1 MAIDG
6 LNGDKLRMPQIKLF
20 NNLDQTVVELEV
32 PCRFG
37 REDGEL
43 TFPSDDSV
51 STLHGEF
58 QTAQGSVYILDLSST
73 NGTYLND
80 HLLEANQKTVLQD
93 DDLLEFGEQSFHIGV
108 SDQFSIENISERYNE
123 KKTERLRQ
131 MLNTNKV
138 EKLNT
143 IKNKIKTLESKKKQI
158 TMQLNSIKDKYKKG
172 KAAERSLVEKKTS
185 IDHNINNFPT
195 IMASKNK
202 AFDNEKRTLF
212 KQKTDLDDKIKLLNL
227 SGDKSESEVN
237 QYKNELEGVKVK
249 ISKLAQ
255 DKKDFPHKINDLK
268 KNQKVMDQMIKD
280 TASKLRK
287 VEFIIKENED
297 KYHPILEK
305 IEIQLK
311 QLEREMAKL
320 NESVDAT
327 KTRQL

>member
-20 NNLDQTVVELEV
+20 NNLDQTIVELEV
-32 PCRFG
+32 PCKFG

-58 QTAQGSVYILDLSST
+58 QAAQGSIYVLDLSST
-73 NGTYLND
+73 NGTYLNE

-108 SDQFSIENISERYNE
+108 TNHFNIENISERYNE

-143 IKNKIKTLESKKKQI
+143 IKNKIETLESKKKQI
-158 TMQLNSIKDKYKKG
+158 LMQLNSIKDKYKKG
-172 KAAERSLVEKKTS
+172 KIAERSLIEKKTS
-185 IDHNINNFPT
+185 IDSNINNFPT
-195 IMASKNK
+195 ILVSKNK
-202 AFDNEKRTLF
+202 TFDDEKRKLF
-212 KQKTDLDDKIKLLNL
+212 KEKTNLDDKIKLLNL
-227 SGDKSESEVN
+227 SGDNSENEIKQLKSNLEEV
-237 QYKNELEGVKVK
+237 KIK

-255 DKKDFPHKINDLK
+255 DKKDFPQKINDLK
-268 KNQKVMDQMIKD
+268 KNQKIMDQTIRD

-305 IEIQLK
+305 IDIQLK
-311 QLEREMAKL
+311 QLERETAKL
-320 NESVDAT
+320 NKSVDAT

>member
-1 MAIDG
+1 
-6 LNGDKLRMPQIKLF
+6 MPQIKLF

-108 SDQFSIENISERYNE
+108 SDQFSIENINERYNE

-131 MLNTNKV
+131 MLNTNKI

-143 IKNKIKTLESKKKQI
+143 IKNKIETLESKKKQI

-172 KAAERSLVEKKTS
+172 KAAERSLMEKKTS
-185 IDHNINNFPT
+185 IDQNINNFPA

-237 QYKNELEGVKVK
+237 QYKNELEVIKLK
-249 ISKLAQ
+249 ISTLAQ
-255 DKKDFPHKINDLK
+255 DKKDFPKKINDLK
-268 KNQKVMDQMIKD
+268 KIK
-280 TASKLRK
+280 K
-287 VEFIIKENED
+287 
-297 KYHPILEK
+297 
-305 IEIQLK
+305 
-311 QLEREMAKL
+311 
-320 NESVDAT
+320 
-327 KTRQL
+327 